1 MKTRKKKPVS
11 TVAVSETAKLSEGVE
26 PVARAA
32 EPQAPAETGAP
43 TSVGFPIVGIGAS
56 AGGLA
61 AFEAFFSGMP
71 ADTDPGMAF
80 VLVQH
85 LAPGHKSLLAA
96 LIRRYTR
103 MQVFEVED
111 GMAVQPNCVYV
122 IPPNCDMVFLNGA
135 LHLTDPSVAHGQRLT
150 IDFFFRSLAQEQRE
164 RAICIV
170 LSGIGSDGTLGVR
183 AIKGNGGMVMAQK
196 LESNEYDGMPRSAIA
211 TGLVDYELPP
221 AEMPA
226 QLIAY
231 VEHVFGKPPES
242 ANDPLH
248 KTESAMKKIFLL
260 LRVQTGHDFS
270 QYKPNTIHRRIDR
283 RMAVNQIKV
292 IDNYVQYLQQDPAEV
307 EALFRDLLIGVT
319 NFFRD
324 AEAFTAL
331 EKQTIPRLFADRDA
345 DSAIRVWVPA
355 CSTGEEAYSIAIL
368 LQERLEALKQ
378 GHKAQ
383 IFATDVDG
391 QAIATARAGIYPANI
406 AADISPERLERFFDV
421 EPDGSYRVQKDIR
434 DMLVFSEQDLVRDP
448 PFSRLDLIS
457 CRNLLIYMG
466 AKLQKKFI
474 PLFYYALNPG
484 GFLFLGTS
492 ETVGEF
498 DALFDAL
505 DRKAKLYHRKDD
517 ALNIPRM
524 SLERSVFA
532 LQTGRASAPAP
543 LSAQLKTG
551 GLKKS
556 SAREVTERALLQ
568 QVAPTAVLVD
578 DNGDILYLH
587 GRTGMYLEPAPG
599 EPGINILKMAR
610 EGLRYDLASALNKA
624 AATNEPVCHP
634 GLHVKT
640 NGHFTAVKLTVR
652 PVPPL
657 TPATSESRAYL
668 VILEEASSDTSG
680 TSDPSDT
687 RVEALK
693 RELCAK
699 EEYLQSANEALET
712 SNEELQSSNEEMQ
725 SVNEELQAANEELET
740 SKEELHSVNEELATV
755 NMELQNKVAALT
767 RSNNDM
773 NNLLAGTGI
782 ATIFVDLRQNIMRFT
797 PAATQIIHLIPG
809 DVGRPVD
816 HLVTKLRYYDRLT
829 AVVQSVLDTQVHR
842 EVEVQT
848 VEGEWY
854 IMRIQPYLTPDNAI
868 EGAVLT
874 FVPISERKQME
885 DKLRETVS
893 ILDAA
898 MNQSTAGIAIADAP
912 DGKLRF
918 VNDAGLLIRG
928 GDREAVMNGVGIDQ
942 YVSTWRLLDLDGRPL
957 APEEV
962 PLARAIM
969 FGETCSR
976 EFIIRRAETD
986 DRMVMARAAPIK
998 DAAGNVVAGI
1008 VVFLDITER
1017 KHAEIKIASQ
1027 LEELRRWQ
1035 NVMLGRED
1043 RVLELKREVNDY
1055 CSRVGEAPR
1064 YPSQEDAALELG
1076 KTQTKQEH
1084 KR

>member
-1 MKTRKKKPVS
+1 MKPRKRK
-11 TVAVSETAKLSEGVE
+11 
-26 PVARAA
+26 
-32 EPQAPAETGAP
+32 P
-43 TSVGFPIVGIGAS
+43 TSVAVVS
-56 AGGLA
+56 
-61 AFEAFFSGMP
+61 
-71 ADTDPGMAF
+71 DTAKSS
-80 VLVQH
+80 VL
-85 LAPGHKSLLAA
+85 
-96 LIRRYTR
+96 
-103 MQVFEVED
+103 
-111 GMAVQPNCVYV
+111 
-122 IPPNCDMVFLNGA
+122 
-135 LHLTDPSVAHGQRLT
+135 
-150 IDFFFRSLAQEQRE
+150 
-164 RAICIV
+164 
-170 LSGIGSDGTLGVR
+170 
-183 AIKGNGGMVMAQK
+183 
-196 LESNEYDGMPRSAIA
+196 
-211 TGLVDYELPP
+211 
-221 AEMPA
+221 
-226 QLIAY
+226 
-231 VEHVFGKPPES
+231 
-242 ANDPLH
+242 ANDLLPA
-248 KTESAMKKIFLL
+248 TERAMKKIFVL

-270 QYKPNTIHRRIDR
+270 QYKPTTIHRRINR
-283 RMAVNQIKV
+283 RMTVHQIKV

-319 NFFRD
+319 SFFRD
-324 AEAFTAL
+324 AEAFMAL
-331 EKQTIPRLFADRDA
+331 EKQAIPGLFADRDA

-368 LQERLEALKQ
+368 LRERLEALKQ

-406 AADISPERLERFFDV
+406 ADDISPERLARFFDV
-421 EPDGSYRVQKDIR
+421 EPDGSYRVTKAIR
-434 DMLVFSEQDLVRDP
+434 DMLIFSEQDLVRDP

-498 DALFDAL
+498 DALFGAL
-505 DRKAKLYHRKDD
+505 DHKAKLYHRKDD
-517 ALNIPRM
+517 ALNIPRV
-524 SLERSVFA
+524 SLERLSFA
-532 LQTGRASAPAP
+532 LPTRRASVPVP
-543 LSAQLKTG
+543 LPVQRKTG
-551 GLKKS
+551 GLKKP
-556 SAREVTERALLQ
+556 SAR
-568 QVAPTAVLVD
+568 D
-578 DNGDILYLH
+578 
-587 GRTGMYLEPAPG
+587 
-599 EPGINILKMAR
+599 
-610 EGLRYDLASALNKA
+610 
-624 AATNEPVCHP
+624 
-634 GLHVKT
+634 
-640 NGHFTAVKLTVR
+640 
-652 PVPPL
+652 
-657 TPATSESRAYL
+657 
-668 VILEEASSDTSG
+668 VILEEASSDTSD
-680 TSDPSDT
+680 TSDT
-687 RVEALK
+687 HIEVLK

-699 EEYLQSANEALET
+699 EEYLQAANEALET
-712 SNEELQSSNEEMQ
+712 SNEEFQSSNEEMQ

-755 NMELQNKVAALT
+755 NMELQNKVVALT
-767 RSNNDM
+767 RANNDM

-809 DVGRPVD
+809 DVGRPVG
-816 HLVTKLRYYDRLT
+816 HLVNKLRNYDRLT
-829 AVVQSVLDTQVHR
+829 AAVKAVLDKQVHK

-848 VEGEWY
+848 LEGEWY

-874 FVPISERKQME
+874 FMPISERKQME

-928 GDREAVMNGVGIDQ
+928 GDRETIIKGVGIDQ

-986 DRMVMARAAPIK
+986 DRIVMAKAAPIK
-998 DAAGNVVAGI
+998 DTAGHVVAGI

-1017 KHAEIKIASQ
+1017 KQAEARIANQ

-1043 RVLELKREVNDY
+1043 RVQELKREVNEF
-1055 CSRVGEAPR
+1055 CRRSGEALR
-1064 YPSQEDAALELG
+1064 YPSQEDAAAFSEG
-1076 KTQTKQEH
+1076 TKAKQEH